1 MRWLAALFLA
11 VPSFPLLAQ
20 RACDPP
26 PATMPTSPVKP
37 LPGTDSAPPY
47 PRAMRG
53 RPDTGVVRLRFVVCA
68 NGTVDPATI
77 EVLRASHEAF
87 VPAVIWRLAHTRY
100 RPARVRAKAVSQ
112 VTELTVRFVPTPPAG
127 REGSRSRESARRA

>member
-26 PATMPTSPVKP
+26 SATMPTSPVKP

-47 PRAMRG
+47 PLAMRG

-68 NGTVDPATI
+68 NGNVDPATI

-87 VPAVIWRLAHTRY
+87 VPAVIWQLARSRY
-100 RPARVRAKAVSQ
+100 APARIGRTAVSS
-112 VTELTVRFVPTPPAG
+112 VTELVVRFVPSAPD
-127 REGSRSRESARRA
+127 RHEGSSRGLVRPS